1 MEFTM
6 GGGEISFYFMNF
18 FHVGKFY
25 KEHLLFCKKKI
36 RKLEIKQHR
45 ERQRAPLISPPTC
58 NYY

>member
-1 MEFTM
+1 MEFTV

-36 RKLEIKQHR
+36 RKFENKATQG
-45 ERQRAPLISPPTC
+45 ETKGTPNFTT
-58 NYY
+58 YM